1 MVHLFKQ
8 VLFGSFILQV
18 VNTLQPEPVLCIK
31 LVLGLFLERAVMNPR
46 AALLESGPFGS
57 LFSDKAASFYF

>member
-8 VLFGSFILQV
+8 VLFRSFIQQM
-18 VNTLQPEPVLCIK
+18 NTLQPEPVLCIK
-31 LVLGLFLERAVMNPR
+31 LVLGLFLDQAAMNPR

-57 LFSDKAASFYF
+57 TDL

>member
-8 VLFGSFILQV
+8 VLFRSFIQQM

-31 LVLGLFLERAVMNPR
+31 LVLGLFLDQAALNPR

-57 LFSDKAASFYF
+57 TDL